1 MIPAMVVPVLTRP
14 DLLHRLLASID
25 YPVRDLVIIDNGR
38 CLPVGQQVVE
48 NVQHTTVLSM
58 PTNLGVP
65 ASWNLG
71 VKATPFAPW
80 WLIVNFDVVLP
91 PGALERFAA
100 VQTGGLV
107 LSGGAPPWCCFALH
121 DEAVQ
126 RVGLMDESY
135 HPAYFE
141 DLDYARRCHAAG
153 IPVIESGIAVHH
165 DNSSTL
171 RNGYEEHNGRTFAA
185 NQGYYQR
192 KVDTGD
198 LSEGRWSLERRR
210 ALSWD

>member
-1 MIPAMVVPVLTRP
+1 MIPAVIVPVLTRP
-14 DLLHRLLASID
+14 DLLHRMLASID

-38 CLPVGQQVVE
+38 CIDVWPDVPQAERV
-48 NVQHTTVLSM
+48 HVLSM

-91 PGALERFAA
+91 PGALEQFAA
-100 VQTGGLV
+100 IETGGVV
-107 LSGGAPPWCCFALH
+107 LSGGSPPWCCWAWH

>member
-14 DLLHRLLASID
+14 DLLHRMLASID
-25 YPVRDLVIIDNGR
+25 YPVGDLVVIDNGR
-38 CLPVGQQVVE
+38 CITDLLVVPQAE
-48 NVQHTTVLSM
+48 RLHVLSM

-91 PGALERFAA
+91 PGALEQFAA
-100 VQTGGLV
+100 IETGGVV

-126 RVGLMDESY
+126 QVGLFDESF

-171 RNGYEEHNGRTFAA
+171 RSGYDERNGHTFGA
-185 NQGYYQR
+185 NQSYYHR